1 MQHFRKVI
9 SDNKN
14 GGCDVKLYLFKYIQ
28 SLLPDYFEG
37 CATIQIKNLSNA
49 DPEDCQFSLG

>member
-14 GGCDVKLYLFKYIQ
+14 RGCDVKLYLLKYIQ
-28 SLLPDYFEG
+28 CLLPDYFQG
-37 CATIQIKNLSNA
+37 CSMIQIKNSSNA
-49 DPEDCQFSLG
+49 DPEDC

>member
-14 GGCDVKLYLFKYIQ
+14 RGCDVKLYLFNIQ
-28 SLLPDYFEG
+28 SLLPDYFQG
-37 CATIQIKNLSNA
+37 CATIQITNLSNA
-49 DPEDCQFSLG
+49 NPENC